1 MIKTII
7 DMLNASDWLI
17 GDEDINFAKG
27 ANKLPNNLK
36 EVRKLIKRRNG
47 RN

>member
-7 DMLNASDWLI
+7 EILRSDDWAI
-17 GDEDINFAKG
+17 GDEDIDFAKG
-27 ANKLPNNLK
+27 SNKLPNNLK